1 MPIIVD
7 KELYDLV
14 KHKADEIYKK
24 SSAYKSGYIVK
35 KYKELGGRY
44 EDDNEPKNLKR
55 WYQEKWKDIGH
66 KEYSVY
72 RPTLRINKNTP
83 LTINEIDKDNLK
95 KQIKLK
101 QIIKGDK
108 NLKPFMKGSGINQF
122 SDPKVVYEKAK
133 KYLGKDVDI
142 KLSDKPTKK
151 YMILNPHTNKWIYF
165 GQMGYEDFTKHKD
178 LNRRQN
184 YLRRTE
190 NMRGNWKDNKYSA
203 NNLSRNILW

>member
-1 MPIIVD
+1 MPKIVD

-66 KEYSVY
+66 KEYPVY

-142 KLSDKPTKK
+142 KLSDKPIKK

-165 GQMGYEDFTKHKD
+165 GQMGFEDFTKHKD